1 MTKNIPALIA
11 EARERHRRTA
21 RHLPDPTSPTLVSR
35 LADALES
42 LSAPSGDDREVLMSD
57 LIPDVLALV
66 ERIGNHVAA
75 EYGEDPA
82 LDDMI
87 LQLRTSQP
95 VQVEVTERWPSHWTI
110 DDKLSDLH
118 ARYHEQSGNMLG
130 RDECGWERCDFWVP
144 AEFALTAALG
154 GGDHE

>member
-1 MTKNIPALIA
+1 MTENIPALIA

-95 VQVEVTERWPSHWTI
+95 VQVEVTDDMVERGLKVS
-110 DDKLSDLH
+110 
-118 ARYHEQSGNMLG
+118 R
-130 RDECGWERCDFWVP
+130 
-144 AEFALTAALG
+144 EFPRKRGLDNAYNVMRAVLEAALG
-154 GGDHE
+154 GGE